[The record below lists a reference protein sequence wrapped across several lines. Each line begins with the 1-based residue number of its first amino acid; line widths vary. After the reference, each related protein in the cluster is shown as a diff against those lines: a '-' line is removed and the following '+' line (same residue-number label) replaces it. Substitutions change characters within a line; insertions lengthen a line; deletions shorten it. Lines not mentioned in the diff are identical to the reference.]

1 MPSSETIYRT
11 AWLLMHDPEFLK
23 QNLDVSPQVF
33 PKGPLRYL
41 VDLSLRNWRQH
52 HQLLTRAVVDLASE
66 NEEARLKRNDADP
79 TVIGDIFNDLALAYY
94 IDGGSLP
101 SVRAIA
107 RGWLEKRTFSVAI
120 DRAGLAAERDDY
132 PAAQSALLSASLR
145 NRDRTQS
152 SLSPASPDHMQNIA
166 KLPRTGMPLGITD
179 LDKSWDGGY
188 RPGEMGM
195 ILAPTGVG
203 KSMIMCH
210 MAAEALWTG
219 AKVFY
224 YTSEL
229 TPDQIKERTTLAL
242 LKKGKSKI
250 RQPWPDEL
258 KHAAKRQG
266 LNNPP
271 DFLFDVRGDSL
282 TWPDFLSDMEDFK
295 AQHAAYPDLVLLD
308 SADDIAPLEK
318 RERTYEQLRDAF
330 TRLRQVTIEK
340 KLRVWTTGQATRDAV
355 DKARLSLR
363 NVGDAFA
370 KAQRCHYVLGFSQ
383 TDQDRKD
390 VNGPRVQMYVL
401 KDSLHGTT
409 GARLTLGVEWGHG
422 DDGYPG
428 LDVVDVTG
436 LY

>member
-11 AWLLMHDPEFLK
+11 AWLLIHDPEFIK

-52 HQLLTRAVVDLASE
+52 HQLLTRAVIDLAAE
-66 NEEARLKRNDADP
+66 NEEAKLKRNDADP
-79 TVIGDIFNDLALAYY
+79 TQVGDVFNDLALAYY
-94 IDGGSLP
+94 TDGGSIP
-101 SVRAIA
+101 SLRAIA
-107 RGWLEKRTFSVAI
+107 RGWLEKRTFNVAI
-120 DRAGLAAERDDY
+120 DRAGLAAERDDFS
-132 PAAQSALLSASLR
+132 AAQSALLHASLR

-152 SLSPASPDHMQNIA
+152 SLSPGSPDHLQSIA
-166 KLPRTGMPLGITD
+166 KLPQNAMPLGIYD
-179 LDKSWDGGY
+179 VDKAWDGGY

-195 ILAPTGVG
+195 VLAPTGVG
-203 KSMIMCH
+203 KSMILCH
-210 MAAEALWTG
+210 MAAQALWAG

-229 TPDQIKERTTLAL
+229 TPDQIKERTTLAML
-242 LKKGKSKI
+242 EKGKSKL

-258 KHAAKRQG
+258 KQAARRKG
-266 LNNPP
+266 LNGIPN
-271 DFLFDVRGDSL
+271 FLFDVRGDSL
-282 TWPDFLSDMEDFK
+282 TWPDFMSDLEDFK
-295 AQHAAYPDLVLLD
+295 SQHGDYPDLILLD
-308 SADDIAPLEK
+308 SADDIAPVEK
-318 RERTYEQLRDAF
+318 REKTYEQLRDAF
-330 TRLRQVTIEK
+330 TRLRMYTIEK
-340 KLRVWTTGQATRDAV
+340 KLRVWTTGQATRESV

-383 TDQDRKD
+383 TDQDRQD
-390 VNGPRVQMYVL
+390 INGPRVQCYVL

-409 GARLTLGVEWGHG
+409 GVKLTLGVEWGHG

-428 LDVVDVTG
+428 LEVRNAYG
-436 LY
+436 LP